1 MKITQMVLYMMKTK
15 TTILIKII
23 KIIKNNLYK
32 FHIII
37 YNNIL
42 NNNECKTI
50 CIP

>member
-1 MKITQMVLYMMKTK
+1 MQMVLYMMKTK
-15 TTILIKII
+15 RTILIKN
-23 KIIKNNLYK
+23 KINKNNLYN

-50 CIP
+50 RIP